1 MTNGAQRVGN
11 QPGSPIFDLNGC
23 PTDVPLTP
31 ALSPLG
37 ARESRG
43 TLLRKIQTDHPLYFA
58 ERRTINAEPD
68 CKEFQVGYGHGDIP
82 GKQPI
87 VLDKL
92 KKYDLELSVEKFIV
106 PKTILLLVLTL
117 FLTEY
122 LNPSAIGVR
131 ADYTPTPTGS
141 PASGSQAPS
150 GSEAPSATPH
160 FMIKSET
167 YRPGEIFPS
176 QVLFSSVKSLTEQ
189 TNQKK
194 IFHPPAFTL

>member
-1 MTNGAQRVGN
+1 M
-11 QPGSPIFDLNGC
+11 
-23 PTDVPLTP
+23 
-31 ALSPLG
+31 
-37 ARESRG
+37 E
-43 TLLRKIQTDHPLYFA
+43 KI
-58 ERRTINAEPD
+58 
-68 CKEFQVGYGHGDIP
+68 
-82 GKQPI
+82 
-87 VLDKL
+87 
-92 KKYDLELSVEKFIV
+92 IV

-117 FLTEY
+117 FLAEY

-150 GSEAPSATPH
+150 ASEAPSATPH

-167 YRPGEIFPS
+167 YRPGENFPC

-189 TNQKK
+189 INQKK